1 MEDKIIPTVTKI
13 KNAPKWWTYQRI
25 LNKVVT
31 EYTDGLNYTE
41 QKRQKKRDQLKL
53 YVNQEKEEERIS
65 DNTLYSTMQTWMA
78 VSVSDQKQTLW
89 LGRKWDDEEVAQNLN
104 NLSKFDWDEMN
115 MPEYEIKRRWYEWM
129 FGLSIIIQDGYDKR
143 REVPTFSVRDPMTWV
158 PDRKWW
164 MRSGNFRFMSFD
176 SSCPAY
182 ELTAEKWYFN
192 IDVAQKGTKSSTTQ
206 RNEVAYAEPRIL
218 NGSTESEY
226 YDGNEIISIVDHYTK
241 INGIPYIISTAN
253 DNSILIRFEQ
263 VPAATKAEKE
273 DPTLIPFPVVLRY
286 FSPIPNDPFGI
297 SLADLCEDP
306 QKAMTI
312 LKNLKLI
319 QQKDAALGDT
329 FLVDE
334 NKVTNRTDLLK
345 APSLT
350 RRRFIGTLW
359 DPNNAIAS
367 LPKNPVNNDYY
378 NFEQSLRG
386 DMQLTTGIGNV
397 QSGAIEDT
405 KRTAKEIQSAE
416 VNANKRFMLGFKIA
430 LIADKEFWR
439 LWYRSYQKNL
449 TDKSKKFVRINSGMT
464 PKVTTLGRM
473 DIVSIEDPDVVLDSE
488 DNILRI
494 NNSLRDSWLATYQ
507 FYMADPTT
515 PEIAKILFKRKFY
528 QIVNKMT
535 KEESY
540 LYVPQTA
547 TEMMAW
553 EDVKLLNRDEMVQ
566 VDDINADHMAF
577 YIIYNY
583 AEDTKAKFASIEMRK
598 LAIIMQGQQQ
608 SIAQQ
613 SWVGN
618 QTQGQVI
625 NNMMQ
630 TSNKETALSPNMQ

>member
-1 MEDKIIPTVTKI
+1 
-13 KNAPKWWTYQRI
+13 
-25 LNKVVT
+25 
-31 EYTDGLNYTE
+31 
-41 QKRQKKRDQLKL
+41 
-53 YVNQEKEEERIS
+53 
-65 DNTLYSTMQTWMA
+65 
-78 VSVSDQKQTLW
+78 
-89 LGRKWDDEEVAQNLN
+89 
-104 NLSKFDWDEMN
+104 
-115 MPEYEIKRRWYEWM
+115 
-129 FGLSIIIQDGYDKR
+129 
-143 REVPTFSVRDPMTWV
+143 
-158 PDRKWW
+158 
-164 MRSGNFRFMSFD
+164 
-176 SSCPAY
+176 
-182 ELTAEKWYFN
+182 
-192 IDVAQKGTKSSTTQ
+192 
-206 RNEVAYAEPRIL
+206 
-218 NGSTESEY
+218 
-226 YDGNEIISIVDHYTK
+226 
-241 INGIPYIISTAN
+241 
-253 DNSILIRFEQ
+253 
-263 VPAATKAEKE
+263 
-273 DPTLIPFPVVLRY
+273 
-286 FSPIPNDPFGI
+286 
-297 SLADLCEDP
+297 
-306 QKAMTI
+306 
-312 LKNLKLI
+312 
-319 QQKDAALGDT
+319 
-329 FLVDE
+329 
-334 NKVTNRTDLLK
+334 
-345 APSLT
+345 
-350 RRRFIGTLW
+350 
-359 DPNNAIAS
+359 
-367 LPKNPVNNDYY
+367 
-378 NFEQSLRG
+378 
-386 DMQLTTGIGNV
+386 MQLTTGIGNV

-613 SWVGN
+613 S
-618 QTQGQVI
+618 
-625 NNMMQ
+625 
-630 TSNKETALSPNMQ
+630 